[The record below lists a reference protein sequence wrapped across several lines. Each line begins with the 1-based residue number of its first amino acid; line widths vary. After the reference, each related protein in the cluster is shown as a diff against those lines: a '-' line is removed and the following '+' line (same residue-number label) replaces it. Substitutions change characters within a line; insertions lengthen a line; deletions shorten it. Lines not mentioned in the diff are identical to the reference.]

1 MKQQLAG
8 LKSGGG
14 EINPDDINFTQKIT
28 FSTSI
33 IFLSS
38 FVFEIIMDL
47 KETAE
52 ITERAHVSFIRLPWV
67 IASSVPTVLYQT
79 Q

>member
-1 MKQQLAG
+1 MSHSFSHQPKLI
-8 LKSGGG
+8 KCS
-14 EINPDDINFTQKIT
+14 P
-28 FSTSI
+28 FSTD
-33 IFLSS
+33 